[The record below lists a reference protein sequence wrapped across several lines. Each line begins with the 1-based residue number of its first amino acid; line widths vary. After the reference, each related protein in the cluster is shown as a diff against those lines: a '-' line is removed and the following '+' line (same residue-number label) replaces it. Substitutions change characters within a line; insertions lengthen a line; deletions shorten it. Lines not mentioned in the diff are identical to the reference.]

1 MKFLILT
8 ISNFTSNYI
17 PEYVPNNLKWYERDG
32 LMTYIDQLKYNSF
45 VRNTDEHFEK
55 TQAINFDIIRR
66 LARGEN
72 LMRSS
77 NKIIKLSMIL
87 GFHSKKKK
95 KKIRLY
101 LLLLLVREKIFILKR
116 SDEGVSFKRKR

>member
-87 GFHSKKKK
+87 GFHSTQIR

-101 LLLLLVREKIFILKR
+101 LLLLRVREKIFILKR
-116 SDEGVSFKRKR
+116 SD